1 MPERRVTL
9 INELGLHARAAA
21 QVVRC
26 ATKFDSR
33 DNAQARGSGCRG
45 GPRSILDILYLAAGH
60 GKHLIV
66 TATGEGAERRRLNE
80 IETLFINGFGE
91 I

>member
-26 ATKFDSR
+26 AAKFNSRITLRREDRDVEADS
-33 DNAQARGSGCRG
+33 
-45 GPRSILDILYLAAGH
+45 RSILDILYLAAGH
-60 GKHLIV
+60 GKHVIV
-66 TATGEGAERRRLNE
+66 TATGEDAEEALAE

>member
-1 MPERRVTL
+1 MPERQVTL

-26 ATKFDSR
+26 AAKF
-33 DNAQARGSGCRG
+33 NARITLKSVERGVEADA
-45 GPRSILDILYLAAGH
+45 RSILDILYLAAGN
-60 GKHLIV
+60 GKSVIL
-66 TATGEGAERRRLNE
+66 TATGEDEVQALDE
-80 IETLFINGFGE
+80 IERLFTDGFGE

>member
-1 MPERRVTL
+1 MPERRLTL

-26 ATKFDSR
+26 AAKFSSR
-33 DNAQARGSGCRG
+33 ITVKRDDRAIQADA
-45 GPRSILDILYLAAGH
+45 RSILDILYLAAGR
-60 GKHLIV
+60 GKEVLV
-66 TATGEGAERRRLNE
+66 TAEGADADEALAE
-80 IETLFINGFGE
+80 IERLFTDGFGE

>member
-1 MPERRVTL
+1 MPERRLTL

-26 ATKFDSR
+26 AAKFDARITLRR
-33 DNAQARGSGCRG
+33 DDRGIEANA
-45 GPRSILDILYLAAGH
+45 RSILDILYLAAGQ
-60 GKHLIV
+60 GKEVLV
-66 TATGEGAERRRLNE
+66 TAEGADADEALGE
-80 IETLFINGFGE
+80 IEKLFIDGFGE

>member
-1 MPERRVTL
+1 MPERRLTL

-26 ATKFDSR
+26 AAKFRSR
-33 DNAQARGSGCRG
+33 ITLKNDRGSEADA
-45 GPRSILDILYLAAGH
+45 RSILDILYLAAGQ
-60 GKHLIV
+60 GKEVVLI
-66 TATGEGAERRRLNE
+66 AEGTDAEDALAQ
-80 IETLFINGFGE
+80 IESLFINGFGE

>member
-1 MPERRVTL
+1 MPERRLTL

-26 ATKFDSR
+26 AAGFDSR
-33 DNAQARGSGCRG
+33 ITLRREDRNVEADA
-45 GPRSILDILYLAAGH
+45 RSILDILYLAAGQ
-60 GKHLIV
+60 GKQVVV
-66 TATGEGAERRRLNE
+66 TATGDDADEAILE
-80 IETLFINGFGE
+80 IERLFTDGFGE

>member
-1 MPERRVTL
+1 MTL

-26 ATKFDSR
+26 AARFD
-33 DNAQARGSGCRG
+33 ARITLKNVERG
-45 GPRSILDILYLAAGH
+45 VVADARSILDILYLAAGQ
-60 GKHLIV
+60 GKQV
-66 TATGEGAERRRLNE
+66 DVMATGEDEAQALDE
-80 IETLFINGFGE
+80 IEKLFTDGFGE

>member
-1 MPERRVTL
+1 MPERRLTL

-26 ATKFDSR
+26 ASKFSSR
-33 DNAQARGSGCRG
+33 ITLRREDRGIEADA
-45 GPRSILDILYLAAGH
+45 RSILDILYLAAGR
-60 GKHLIV
+60 GREVLIV
-66 TATGEGAERRRLNE
+66 ATGDDADAALAEIGE
-80 IETLFINGFGE
+80 LFVDGFGE

>member
-1 MPERRVTL
+1 MPERRLTL

-26 ATKFDSR
+26 AAKF
-33 DNAQARGSGCRG
+33 NARIMLKSVDRGIEADA
-45 GPRSILDILYLAAGH
+45 RSILDILYLAAGN
-60 GKHLIV
+60 GKSVIV
-66 TATGEGAERRRLNE
+66 TATGEDAVQALDE
-80 IETLFINGFGE
+80 IETLCTDGFGE